1 MNRLQGYGD
10 NGYNYRRAAI
20 ERNNSSRLKW
30 MMSEAK
36 KSAEIR
42 EKNEGKENNSFS
54 TIDSE
59 NTNNTSDLTNTTK
72 PIDSKKEEKM
82 FRPNEVN
89 RFSRGNN
96 FFKNN

>member
-72 PIDSKKEEKM
+72 PIDSKNEDKM

-89 RFSRGNN
+89 RFSRENS

>member
-36 KSAEIR
+36 KSVEIR
-42 EKNEGKENNSFS
+42 EKNESKENNGFS
-54 TIDSE
+54 KIDSE
-59 NTNNTSDLTNTTK
+59 NANNINDLTNTTK
-72 PIDSKKEEKM
+72 PIDSKNEDKM

-96 FFKNN
+96 LFKNN

>member
-72 PIDSKKEEKM
+72 PIDSKNEDKM

-89 RFSRGNN
+89 RFSRGNS
-96 FFKNN
+96 FFKKN

>member
-42 EKNEGKENNSFS
+42 EKNESKENNGFS

-59 NTNNTSDLTNTTK
+59 NTNNTNDINNATK
-72 PIDSKKEEKM
+72 HVDSKKEDKM

-96 FFKNN
+96 LFKNN